1 MPAID
6 DLAAVRRL
14 LDFSGP
20 RDDVTAAG
28 RARLNELARREATG
42 PRARRPR
49 RALASDRGRRIG
61 ARAAVAC
68 AAVGCGLAAA
78 AVATAVVLA
87 RPGTVAHPAGASEG
101 TSPTGGQ
108 PARAGSVQQAI
119 LTAVGSVSGD
129 ILSIRVSNSGI
140 PAGMAAPQVQY
151 WLWPAKAVPGQRVN
165 LLMSSNGVQ
174 RLMTF
179 TQVAGNANGN
189 PQPVT
194 GTVWILD
201 PATKTWT
208 RQPDLPVPAIPE
220 RASLYLLD
228 KNFMLKNFVHDSQI
242 VKSHATVD
250 GRAAIELSYP
260 GANDILHLLLWV
272 DAHTYL
278 PLRLEKL
285 HWLNDYSDSKQ
296 QYDYQF
302 LPPTPANLAKF
313 KLTSPM
319 GDKQAAS

>member
-6 DLAAVRRL
+6 DLAAVQRL
-14 LDFSGP
+14 LDVPGP
-20 RDDVTAAG
+20 GDEVTAAG
-28 RARLNELARREATG
+28 RARLNELARREARVT
-42 PRARRPR
+42 RAAGR
-49 RALASDRGRRIG
+49 RAAGRRT
-61 ARAAVAC
+61 AVTRAGVA
-68 AAVGCGLAAA
+68 CGLAAA
-78 AVATAVVLA
+78 AIATAVVLT
-87 RPGTVAHPAGASEG
+87 RPATAAHPAAADPGTSSVG
-101 TSPTGGQ
+101 TSPTGGP
-108 PARAGSVQQAI
+108 PARAVSVQQAI

-129 ILSIRVSNSGI
+129 ILAIRVSNSGF
-140 PAGMAAPQVQY
+140 PAGLAAPQVQY
-151 WLWPAKAVPGQRVN
+151 WLWPAKAAPGQRVN
-165 LLMSSNGVQ
+165 LLMASDGMQ

-179 TQVAGNANGN
+179 TQVAANEDGN

-194 GTVWILD
+194 GTVWRLD

-220 RASLYLLD
+220 RTSLYLLD

-242 VKSHATVD
+242 VKSRATVD

-272 DAHTYL
+272 DAQTYL

-285 HWLNDYSDSKQ
+285 HFLNDYPDSKQ

-313 KLTSPM
+313 KLTSPV
-319 GDKQAAS
+319 GGTPAAG